1 MKNVV
6 IGKDEQV
13 FCITK
18 GAQIV
23 DVNVSDEEGLEG
35 AKGKT
40 ICRPWLWVKILLLH
54 HRLIVASRVMFEGR
68 KYLQD
73 HP

>member
-1 MKNVV
+1 MFFGVPMKNVV

-40 ICRPWLWVKILLLH
+40 ICRP
-54 HRLIVASRVMFEGR
+54 
-68 KYLQD
+68 
-73 HP
+73 